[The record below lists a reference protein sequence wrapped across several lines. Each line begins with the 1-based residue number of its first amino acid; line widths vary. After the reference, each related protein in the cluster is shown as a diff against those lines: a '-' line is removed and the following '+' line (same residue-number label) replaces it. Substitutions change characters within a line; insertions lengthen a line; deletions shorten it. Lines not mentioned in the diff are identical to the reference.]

1 MAAEKH
7 LSRWVQRN
15 RYEGAIL
22 SGEFDRLGI
31 VHNLDATRQIARW
44 AYDSTGST
52 SGLVGDYKAGSSAAQ
67 WEVAQ
72 SPWDERGVV
81 EELLAADE
89 SSRSE
94 HLRCTSE
101 AIVLRTLAVG
111 RSVCAEVANV
121 LFEAFTLGAC

>member
-1 MAAEKH
+1 MGLRFNGQH
-7 LSRWVQRN
+7 GR
-15 RYEGAIL
+15 
-22 SGEFDRLGI
+22 
-31 VHNLDATRQIARW
+31 AR
-44 AYDSTGST
+44 
-52 SGLVGDYKAGSSAAQ
+52 GDYKAGSSAAQ